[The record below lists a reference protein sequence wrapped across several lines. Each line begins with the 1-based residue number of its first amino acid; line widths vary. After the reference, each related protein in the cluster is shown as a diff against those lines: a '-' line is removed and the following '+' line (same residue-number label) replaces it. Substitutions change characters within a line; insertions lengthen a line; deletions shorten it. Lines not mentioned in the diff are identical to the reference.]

1 MGIEALV
8 ARLEAE
14 AEREADALLA
24 EARDRAA
31 AIRREAGREARD
43 REERWRHRRE
53 EELRS
58 ESEGRVAEAR
68 RRARRQVLEARE
80 ELLADV
86 RLEACRRLEG
96 DRALEAYRAQAP
108 SRLAAALSYLGGRAA
123 VVRYRPG
130 LSADLRPTADRGR
143 EGSGRGDGVPALEV
157 EDDPG
162 APVGL
167 VVRAADGS
175 IVVDDTLAERLRRA
189 WDELAVE
196 LVAAAGPGRAGATAG
211 EDRTAPGGGRGGSGG
226 PEGAVP

>member
-31 AIRREAGREARD
+31 TIRREAGREARD
-43 REERWRHRRE
+43 REERWRDRRE
-53 EELRS
+53 GELRS

-86 RLEACRRLEG
+86 RLEARRRLEG
-96 DRALEAYRAQAP
+96 DRALEAYRVQA
-108 SRLAAALSYLGGRAA
+108 STRLSAALAYLGERDA
-123 VVRYRPG
+123 VVRCRPG
-130 LSADLRPTADRGR
+130 LSADLRPAADEDR
-143 EGSGRGDGVPALEV
+143 EGAGRGGGVPALEV

-189 WDELAVE
+189 WDDLAVE
-196 LVAAAGPGRAGATAG
+196 VVAAAGPGRAG
-211 EDRTAPGGGRGGSGG
+211 EDRPEPGGERSPAGG
-226 PEGAVP
+226 PEGGGP